1 MNRTMRSLAQHFGA
15 GPGAPLATLVA
26 CLRAVYQIHQSNHW
40 TTKGTWY
47 YGDHLLY
54 QRLYEGILPEIDGV
68 AERAVGMGA
77 IEMMRSLPQAR
88 QTLAFCEM
96 FCEENKAAT
105 PYAISGSSVDPNAL
119 ASRSL
124 QAELFLVGL
133 VEEVEGMA
141 GTTPGTSNL
150 LQGIADKHEGHIYL
164 LNQRLSQT

>member
-1 MNRTMRSLAQHFGA
+1 MKRAMRSLAQHFGA

-40 TTKGTWY
+40 LAKGTWY

-54 QRLYEGILPEIDGV
+54 QRLYEAILPEIDGV

-77 IEMMRSLPQAR
+77 SEMMASLPQMQ
-88 QTLAFCEM
+88 QTLAFCQM
-96 FCEENKAAT
+96 FCEEPARGST
-105 PYAISGSSVDPNAL
+105 PYALTGKHDPNAM

-133 VEEVEGMA
+133 VEEVEGIA

-150 LQGIADKHEGHIYL
+150 LQGIADTHEGHIYL
-164 LNQRLSQT
+164 LNQRLAHT